1 MIEEIL
7 CEARN
12 AGASDVHLVA
22 GMPPKMRIGGALF
35 SMNFPRV
42 TPADTLDIL
51 ISVMPQALRDR
62 FEERGEY
69 AFSFTLPAGG
79 RCRANAY
86 QQKGSVALAL
96 RLIEAEVPAP
106 EELGIPDSLMELSQ
120 KEHGL
125 VLIAGASGSGKS
137 ATLSAIVNR
146 INDSRE
152 CLIITLEDPVEYL
165 HPCKRAMIS
174 QREIGVD
181 CRNQAEGIGAA
192 VREDADIIVI
202 DELRDAEG
210 ARAAIAAA
218 QTGHLVLAVLS
229 AADTVDSVEHVLDMF
244 PVSSQERLRERLSH
258 VLAAVSFQQ
267 LLPVP
272 DGEGRVAVFESLS
285 VDERIRRIIR
295 EGKSGEL
302 ACEVQVCEVQQAC
315 EV

>member
-7 CEARN
+7 CEARK

-42 TPADTLDIL
+42 SPADTLDIL
-51 ISVMPQALRDR
+51 VSVMPQTLRDR

-79 RCRANAY
+79 RCRANVY

-96 RLIEAEVPAP
+96 RLIETEIQTP
-106 EELGIPDSLMELSQ
+106 EELGIPDSLMELGQ
-120 KEHGL
+120 KESGL
-125 VLIAGASGSGKS
+125 VLITGTSGSGKS
-137 ATLSAIVNR
+137 ATLSAILNR

-165 HPCKRAMIS
+165 HPCKRALIS

-181 CRNQAEGIGAA
+181 CRSQAEGIGAA
-192 VREDADIIVI
+192 VREDADIIAI
-202 DELRDAEG
+202 EELRDGES

-218 QTGHLVLAVLS
+218 ETGHLVFAVLS
-229 AADTVDSVEHVLDMF
+229 ASDAVDSVERVLDMF
-244 PVSSQERLRERLSH
+244 PVAGQERMRARLSH
-258 VLAAVSFQQ
+258 ALTAVSFQQ

-272 DGEGRVAVFESLS
+272 DGDGQVAAFELLS
-285 VDERIRRIIR
+285 MDERIRRIIR
-295 EGKSGEL
+295 EGRSSEL
-302 ACEVQVCEVQQAC
+302 ASEVQSWS
-315 EV
+315 